1 MKHSVLALLAS
12 SLVAVAAD
20 SVVVFNELQYHPANE
35 ATQTE
40 WVEIR
45 NMHGVDVDISGWRI
59 EGGIDFTF
67 PEGTR
72 IAGGAFIVVAKVPG
86 QIPGA
91 MGPFT
96 GILDNGGEELR
107 LVNRSDRAM
116 DVLSYSDDGD
126 WATGADGS
134 GATLSRRNGLMA
146 NGDPGAWAASN
157 ELGGTPGAVNFLDP
171 AATPKLSTPV
181 LINAPWKYDATG
193 VAPAGTWKDAAFNDS
208 AWPQGGALLYAGT
221 GKIAD
226 PVPPS
231 ITLSDAGVGMHGWWR
246 FEETTGTTAAN
257 SVGGGTAGTLTGANV
272 AFVNDGTRA
281 RVIRINTDGATNN
294 TGTSFVSAGS
304 IPAMTMSNNFTW
316 SFWSKTTDTATTE
329 VMLGNRYNAAGAD
342 FSPREFIKFTNQ
354 SFEWHRNTAG
364 ENVEY
369 ADMTG
374 TPATPGPWIHHAV
387 VKEGATM
394 RYYRNGVIATTSTIT
409 AAPINAQPLFFG
421 ANGPSGAEPWSGYL
435 DDVATWTRAL
445 PVQAIAGLAA
455 GTYTPA
461 TAPTLATPS
470 GGIPGVPVAVVLPT
484 TSTTPLTDDFTTP
497 PVDSVKWNTINQ
509 GLESTADGG
518 LTATV
523 SGGQLTLGGTNSV
536 NYWAG
541 KTLQSVQRFSS
552 RSKVTFTVDR
562 VSLSGTGTAYRSSI
576 WLHADA
582 NHYLHFSQDIGETG
596 WQYNSNDVGGTGT
609 LNPTGS
615 ATNIGAFDGADAIL
629 GACTMQLV
637 WTPGLYPGSGTID
650 VYRNG
655 VLGVS
660 QAVTN
665 WPADFGVMITGQA
678 RQAAD
683 TVNAVFDNASV
694 AVVAT
699 TPLQTNV
706 GSVAQTTYARSA
718 FTFAGNPASTTLSLY
733 RVHDDGAVYYLNGQE
748 IYRDNMPA
756 GAPAH
761 ATVASNPLAD
771 AFFNQTAI
779 SVPATALVQGT
790 NVLAVETHQASP
802 TGGDFLFG
810 AQLHAA
816 EIPAPPA
823 DTAPA
828 LVWNEIGG
836 LNDVIFRVELA
847 NVTGSAI
854 NLANYQVRG
863 SNGGAYTLS
872 GSLAAGA
879 LLSLDHTQLGFR
891 PLGSERLFIVNTVGQ
906 TLSDSRTVTVTTR
919 ARTSAGVWGHPS
931 AQTFGTANT
940 FVVNDGI
947 VINEI
952 MYNAP
957 GTSLEQWVELYNK
970 SGGPVDL
977 SGWHFTDGTGYTFP
991 PGSILGAGQY
1001 AVVVWDV
1008 AAFNAL
1014 HPALPNVY
1022 GPLTGGLSGKGERVR
1037 LRDASDNLA
1046 DELEYSTGGNWP
1058 DFADGGGSTLELRNP
1073 NADNTNAAAWA
1084 ASNEVAQGTWVNV
1097 SYDFSG
1103 ANLEGN
1109 PTYYNELLIGMVAGG
1124 EAFIDDIQ
1132 VRENPTGT
1140 NLLLTANGD
1149 FAGGTSA
1156 SWRFQGN
1163 HRTSTVVDDPIAPG
1177 NKVLKIVAT
1186 GYTEHMSNH
1195 IEQTLRNGA
1204 TLPWTINTLATYRIS
1219 YRARWAGGGNRLH
1232 TRLYFNRGARQE
1244 ILPMPVTAGTPGLQN
1259 SRFVANAGPTF
1270 TATKHAPAVPAATV
1284 GAVVSTRIA
1293 DSDGVASAT
1302 LNYAINGGGF
1312 VPVTMTNSGG
1322 VWSATIPGQA
1332 LNAVA
1337 QFYISAADTLGAT
1350 ATFPATGT
1358 ASRAMVPW
1366 NDNQAALVLGTGVRP
1381 HNVRIV
1387 MTSADGTALHAA
1399 NNVMS
1404 NEYRPCTLIYD
1415 ERDIYY
1421 NVGVHLKG
1429 SEHGRAKPA
1438 VRTGFHITFS
1448 PDQLFLGQHAD
1459 LAMDR
1464 SGAGDQFSQKE
1475 MLVKRT
1481 FNSVG
1486 NIPVSEDDLC
1496 RLIAPG
1502 VASGPA
1508 ILIKAKVDS
1517 AEYLDNWF
1525 ANAADGTFFEYE
1537 LTYPLY
1543 NAAGVG
1549 SSTDNGTWEGNKLTQ
1564 DNPGPPG
1571 VGVRGLSPGLSK
1583 EEYRWFWLIKN
1594 NRNADNYAPLM
1605 TALTAL
1611 GQASGP
1617 AFIAQTNALLDVDG
1631 WMRNM
1636 AGPVAWGAGDNYA
1649 FNSAHNAIFY
1659 VKPDGKTLF
1668 VPWDMDFTAATGAT
1682 AGITGINNEMI
1693 KLHTS
1698 PANLRAYYGHLL
1710 DLCNRSFNTSYLT
1723 YWAQHYTKFV
1733 NEDLTSF
1740 MSFVGTRETHIRNTI
1755 NAAIPPTG
1763 FAFSPTPAT
1772 TVAANTITLNGTGW
1786 VNIREFRRAD
1796 TGAVLPAAWTA
1807 NTTWSLPYALLP
1819 GANAVAV
1826 QAYDLQGALVGTI
1839 NATVT
1844 NTLTPPTP
1852 HDWLRI
1858 TEIHYNPADPTT
1870 PGELAQ
1876 SADNDDFEFIELQ
1889 NLAAATLDISGCHF
1903 DTGIDFTFAAA
1914 STLAPGERIHVT
1926 RRSAAF
1932 TARYGASPRVAAG
1945 QYGPLDALANSGD
1958 TLILRDAT
1966 GAEIQTIIYNDSWYP
1981 NTDGG
1986 PAARSLVAI
1995 VPNSATDKTVA
2006 TGWRSS
2012 TTTGGNPN
2020 ATDAGAFTGVAT
2032 DDLDGDGMNAFLE
2045 HALGTSDGT
2054 PNTTPL
2060 AISRQ
2065 LDGSL
2070 TATFNTRLNAD
2081 DVIVSIE
2088 VASTLPTF
2096 TPATA
2101 PLLTASEVGTTRTQS
2116 YRIVPPVGAPQYFV
2130 RLKATA
2136 R

>member
-1 MKHSVLALLAS
+1 MKIPVLALLS
-12 SLVAVAAD
+12 TSLSAFAAD

-35 ATQTE
+35 VTQTE
-40 WVEIR
+40 WIELR

-59 EGGIDFTF
+59 EGGVDFTF
-67 PEGTR
+67 PEGTK
-72 IAGGAFIVVAKVPG
+72 IAGGAFLVVAKVPS

-91 MGPFT
+91 VGPFA

-107 LVNRSDRAM
+107 LVNRSDRSL

-134 GATLSRRNGLMA
+134 GATLARRNGLTA
-146 NGDPGAWAASN
+146 NGGPGAWAASN
-157 ELGGTPGAVNFLDP
+157 ELGGTPGAVNFLDA

-181 LINAPWKYDATG
+181 LITAPWKYDATD
-193 VAPAGTWKDAAFNDS
+193 VAPAGTWKDAGYNDS
-208 AWPQGGALLYAGT
+208 AWPQGGALLFAGT
-221 GKIAD
+221 GKVAD
-226 PVPPS
+226 PVAPS
-231 ITLSDAGVGMHGWWR
+231 IILSGAGVGMHGWWA
-246 FEETTGTTAAN
+246 FQETTGTTAAN
-257 SVGGGTAGTLTGANV
+257 SVGGGTAGALTGA
-272 AFVNDGTRA
+272 AATFQNDGTRG
-281 RVIRINTDGATNN
+281 RVIRLNTDGSTNN
-294 TGTSFVSAGS
+294 TGNSFVSAGTV
-304 IPAMTMSNNFTW
+304 PAMTLANNFTW
-316 SFWSKTTDTATTE
+316 AFWSKTTDTATTE
-329 VMLGNRYNAAGAD
+329 IIVGNRYNASGTD

-354 SFEWHRNTAG
+354 SFEWHRNAAG

-369 ADMTG
+369 VDMAG
-374 TPATPGPWIHHAV
+374 TFAAPGPWIHHAV
-387 VKEGATM
+387 VKEGSTM
-394 RYYRNGVIATTSTIT
+394 RYYRNGVIATTTTIT
-409 AAPINAQPLFFG
+409 AAPVNAQPLFFG

-445 PVQAIAGLAA
+445 PVQAISGLAA

-461 TAPTLATPS
+461 TAPTVATPS

-484 TSTTPLTDDFTTP
+484 TTTTPLTDDFTTP
-497 PVDSVKWNTINQ
+497 PVDALKWITLNQ

-523 SGGQLTLGGTNSV
+523 SGGQVALGGTTAV
-536 NYWAG
+536 NFWAG
-541 KTLQSVQRFSS
+541 KSLQSVQRFSS
-552 RSKVTFTVDR
+552 RAKVTFTVDR
-562 VSLSGTGTAYRSSI
+562 VSLSGTGTAYRSSM

-582 NHYLHFSQDIGETG
+582 GHYLHFSQNVGEGG
-596 WQYNSNDVGGTGT
+596 WGFNSNDVGGTGT
-609 LNPTGS
+609 VGPTGGG
-615 ATNIGAFDGADAIL
+615 TNLGVFDGSDANL

-637 WTPGLYPGSGTID
+637 WTPSLYPGSGTIEIF
-650 VYRNG
+650 RNG
-655 VLGVS
+655 VLGATQS
-660 QAVTN
+660 VTN
-665 WPADFGVMITGQA
+665 WPADFSVMLTGQA

-683 TVNAVFDNASV
+683 TVNAVFDNAAV
-694 AVVAT
+694 AVTAT
-699 TPLQTNV
+699 VPLQTNV
-706 GSVAQTTYARSA
+706 GAVAQTTYARSA
-718 FTFAGNPASTTLSLY
+718 FTFTGNPAATTLSLY
-733 RVHDDGAVYYLNGQE
+733 RIHDDGAVYYLNGAE
-748 IYRDNMPA
+748 IYRDNMPG

-761 ATVASNPLAD
+761 GTVASSAVAD
-771 AFFNQTAI
+771 AFFNTTAI
-779 SVPATALVQGT
+779 SVPATALVQGA

-802 TGGDFLFG
+802 TGGDFIFG

-836 LNDVIFRVELA
+836 LADVVFRVELA

-863 SNGGAYTLS
+863 SNGGSYTLS

-891 PLGSERLFIVNTVGQ
+891 PLASERLFIVNTLGV
-906 TLSDSRTVTVTTR
+906 TLSDSRTVTATTR
-919 ARTSAGVWGHPS
+919 ARTSAGVWGHPN
-931 AQTFGTANT
+931 AATFGTANT
-940 FVVNDGI
+940 FTVHDGI

-957 GTSLEQWVELYNK
+957 GASLEQWVELYNK
-970 SGGPVDL
+970 SGGTVDL
-977 SGWHFTDGTGYTFP
+977 SGWHFTDGTGFTFP
-991 PGSILGAGQY
+991 PGTMLGAGQY

-1008 AAFNAL
+1008 AAFNLL
-1014 HPALPNVY
+1014 HPALPNVF
-1022 GPLTGGLSGKGERVR
+1022 GPLSGGLSGKGERVR

-1058 DFADGGGSTLELRNP
+1058 DFADGGGSSLELRNP

-1084 ASNEVAQGTWVNV
+1084 ASNEVAAGTWVNV

-1109 PTYYNELLIGMVAGG
+1109 PTYYSELLIGMVAGG
-1124 EAFIDDIQ
+1124 EAFIDDLAVI
-1132 VRENPTGT
+1132 EDPLGT
-1140 NLLLTANGD
+1140 PISLLANGD

-1156 SWRFQGN
+1156 SWRSQGN

-1177 NKVLKIVAT
+1177 NKVLKIVGT

-1204 TLPWTINTLATYRIS
+1204 TLPWVINVAKTYRIS

-1244 ILPMPVTAGTPGLQN
+1244 VLPMPVTAGTPGLVN
-1259 SRFVANAGPTF
+1259 SRFIANAGPTF
-1270 TATKHAPAVPAATV
+1270 TSTAHWPAVPAATV
-1284 GAVVSTRIA
+1284 GAVVSARIA

-1302 LNYAINGGGF
+1302 LNYAVNGGAF
-1312 VPVTMTNSGG
+1312 IPLAMSNSGG
-1322 VWSATIPGQA
+1322 LWSETIPGQA
-1332 LNAVA
+1332 LNAKA
-1337 QFYISAADTLGAT
+1337 QFYITAADTLGAT

-1366 NDNQAALVLGTGVRP
+1366 DDGQAALLLGTGVRP

-1387 MTSADGTALHAA
+1387 MTTTDGTALHAA

-1404 NEYRPCTLIYD
+1404 NEYRPCTVIYD

-1438 VRTGFHITFS
+1438 VRTGFHVSFS

-1481 FNSVG
+1481 LNSVG
-1486 NIPVSEDDLC
+1486 NIPVSEDDIC

-1502 VASGPA
+1502 VATGPA

-1517 AEYLDNWF
+1517 GEYLDHWF
-1525 ANAADGTFFEYE
+1525 ANAANGTFFEYE

-1543 NAAGVG
+1543 NAGGIV

-1571 VGVRGLSPGLSK
+1571 VGVRALSPGLSK

-1594 NRNADNYAPLM
+1594 NRSADNYAPLM

-1611 GQASGP
+1611 GQASGLT
-1617 AFIAQTNALLDVDG
+1617 FISQTNALLDVDG
-1631 WMRNM
+1631 WLRNV
-1636 AGPVAWGAGDNYA
+1636 AGPTAWSAGDNYA
-1649 FNSAHNAIFY
+1649 FGSAHNALFY
-1659 VKPDGKTLF
+1659 VKPDGRLLF
-1668 VPWDMDFTAATGAT
+1668 VPWDMDFTASGGAT
-1682 AGITGINNEMI
+1682 AAIIGNGELT
-1693 KLHTS
+1693 KLTNDA
-1698 PANLRAYYGHLL
+1698 ANRRAYYGHLL
-1710 DLCNRSFNTSYLT
+1710 DLCNRSFNTTFLT
-1723 YWAQHYTKFV
+1723 QWAQHYTKFV
-1733 NEDLTSF
+1733 NEDLTTF
-1740 MSFVGTRETHIRNTI
+1740 MTFVSQRETHIRNTVA
-1755 NAAIPPTG
+1755 AAIPSVAY
-1763 FAFSPTPAT
+1763 AFSPTPAA
-1772 TVAANTITLNGTGW
+1772 TVAANSITLTGTGW

-1796 TGAVLPAAWTA
+1796 TGAVLPATWTG
-1807 NTTWSLPYALLP
+1807 NTTWSLGYALVP

-1826 QAYDLQGALVGTI
+1826 RAYDFQGALIGTI

-1858 TEIHYNPADPTT
+1858 TEVHYNPANPTT
-1870 PGELAQ
+1870 APELAQ
-1876 SADNDDFEFIELQ
+1876 SSDNDDFEFIELH
-1889 NLAAATLDISGCHF
+1889 NLASATLDISGCKF
-1903 DTGIDFTFAAA
+1903 TLGVDFTFAATT
-1914 STLAPGERIHVT
+1914 TLAPGERIHVT
-1926 RRSAAF
+1926 RHAAAF
-1932 TARYGASPRVAAG
+1932 AARYGAGPRVATG
-1945 QYGPLDALANSGD
+1945 QYGPADALSNGGETI
-1958 TLILRDAT
+1958 TLVDAT
-1966 GAEIQTIIYNDSWYP
+1966 GAEIQTVSYVDSWHS
-1981 NTDGG
+1981 NTDGSG
-1986 PAARSLVAI
+1986 YSLIAI
-1995 VPNSATDKTVA
+1995 VPTSTTDKTVA

-2012 TTTGGNPN
+2012 TAVGGNPN
-2020 ATDAGAFTGVAT
+2020 STDAVLFSGIAT
-2032 DDLDGDGMNAFLE
+2032 DDLDGDGLNAFLE
-2045 HALGTSDGT
+2045 HALGTSDAVPTASGIAVT
-2054 PNTTPL
+2054 R
-2060 AISRQ
+2060 A

-2070 TATFNTRLNAD
+2070 TATFTSRYNAD
-2081 DVIVSIE
+2081 DVIVTLE
-2088 VASTLPTF
+2088 VATTLPAF
-2096 TPATA
+2096 ATTTGT
-2101 PLLTASEVGTTRTQS
+2101 LLTAVQAGATLTQS
-2116 YRIVPPVGAPQYFV
+2116 WHIAQSGGAPQYFV